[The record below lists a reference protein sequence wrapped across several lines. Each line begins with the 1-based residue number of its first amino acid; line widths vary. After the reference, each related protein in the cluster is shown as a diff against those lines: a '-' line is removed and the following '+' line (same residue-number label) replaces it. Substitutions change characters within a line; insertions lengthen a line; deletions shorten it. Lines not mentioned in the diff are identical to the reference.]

1 MYKIEDILK
10 AAGDIRS
17 HLKDLIGTEADTVEK
32 ELSEL
37 LTKAQQGEDVEI
49 ELIDLLSEKEN
60 TREWMQKALKDKRLP
75 DGEKSYSPLPGRL
88 PEAAPGLQKYVCPN
102 QGCDYIWIKQRISQK
117 IPQCPTHNVNLIIH
131 QTNL

>member
-1 MYKIEDILK
+1 MYKTKDILK

-32 ELSEL
+32 ELSDL

-60 TREWMQKALKDKRLP
+60 TRE
-75 DGEKSYSPLPGRL
+75 
-88 PEAAPGLQKYVCPN
+88 
-102 QGCDYIWIKQRISQK
+102 
-117 IPQCPTHNVNLIIH
+117 
-131 QTNL
+131 